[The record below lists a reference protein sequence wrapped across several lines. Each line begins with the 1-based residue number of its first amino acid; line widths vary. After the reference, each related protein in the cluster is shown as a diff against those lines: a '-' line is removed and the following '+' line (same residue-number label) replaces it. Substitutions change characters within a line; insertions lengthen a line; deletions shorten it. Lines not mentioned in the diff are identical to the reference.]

1 VSVAALHSAAA
12 SSQSVTAACCCC
24 QESDERSRGEATII
38 EQQHFIR
45 DLQHSSS
52 KTEEE
57 LRRVSCFSGS
67 IHAWLLHSTLMH
79 AHSIVG
85 VSDEMCGPR
94 LTQCL

>member
-1 VSVAALHSAAA
+1 
-12 SSQSVTAACCCC
+12 
-24 QESDERSRGEATII
+24 
-38 EQQHFIR
+38 
-45 DLQHSSS
+45 
-52 KTEEE
+52 
-57 LRRVSCFSGS
+57 VSCFSGS